1 MKRHKKIFLFILA
14 TLYLLLYTPLARA
27 EGISLGI
34 NPPLLTIDAN
44 PPATIQAPIT
54 IYNKSDNTISLT
66 LQIKAFTAAQSADG
80 QIRLLNQDQESS
92 LPNPKLLNQIVVVD
106 KGRAISSLTLS
117 PRQEKTVSLAIDIA
131 KDEQPGDYYFSV
143 IFSGVPDSTIPG
155 DTSGSAVSG
164 GIASNVL
171 LSIGPKGQTSGLV
184 EEFSTDFYRQTG
196 PVPFTIKLKNTSR
209 HIISPKGQV
218 RITNMFGQEIGKV
231 ELLPVNILSGT
242 SRYLP
247 DVDQKSKAVW
257 KERFLLGLYSAKLS
271 LSLSDT
277 GPSLERETRFFAF
290 PLIFFMGLVLGII
303 ILLVIRSKIKSRL
316 K

>member
-1 MKRHKKIFLFILA
+1 MKSFRKIFIFILA
-14 TLYLLLYTPLARA
+14 TLYLLLYTPIARA
-27 EGISLGI
+27 QGISLGI

-44 PPATIQAPIT
+44 PPARIESPIT

-80 QIRLLNQDQESS
+80 QIRLLNQNQESS
-92 LPNPKLLNQIVVVD
+92 LPNPKLLSQVVIVD
-106 KGRAISSLTLS
+106 NGRAISSLTLS
-117 PRQEKTVSLAIDIA
+117 PRQEKTVNLAIDIA
-131 KDEQPGDYYFSV
+131 KEEKAWDYYFSV
-143 IFSGVPDSTIPG
+143 IFSGAPEFAMPA

-171 LSIGPKGQTSGLV
+171 LSIGPKGETSGVV
-184 EEFSTDFYRQTG
+184 EEFSTDFYRQSG
-196 PVPFTIKLKNTSR
+196 PVPFTVRLRNSSG

-257 KERFLLGLYSAKLS
+257 KEGFLLGLYRAKLS

-277 GPSLERETRFFAF
+277 GPVLESETGFFAF
-290 PLIFFMGLVLGII
+290 PLIFFMGLVLGIT
-303 ILLVIRSKIKSRL
+303 ILFVIRSKIKSRL